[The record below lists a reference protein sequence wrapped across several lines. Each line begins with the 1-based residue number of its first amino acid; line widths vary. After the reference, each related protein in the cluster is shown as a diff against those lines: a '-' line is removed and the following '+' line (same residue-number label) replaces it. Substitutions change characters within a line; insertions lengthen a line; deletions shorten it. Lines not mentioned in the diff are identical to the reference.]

1 MTNDTPENDTPEIK
15 PSQPKFTV
23 ADIFNLYM
31 DDYLESH
38 NIPCPFGKHV

>member
-1 MTNDTPENDTPEIK
+1 MINDTPEIK

-23 ADIFNLYM
+23 ADIFNLCM

-38 NIPCPFGKHV
+38 NIPYHYEKL